1 MVREVDFLKDN
12 TQAHWTR
19 KQGGKTSGSRAGLLM
34 KQFHEIRDPIHTFI
48 RLEKDER
55 RVLDSRPVQ
64 RLRHIHQLA
73 LTPLVYPGATHKRF
87 EHSLGVMELATR
99 IFDSVM
105 RPDKL
110 DRYARA
116 NSLPRGTERDYWRLV
131 LRMAALCHDIG
142 HLPFSHAAEK
152 ELLPEGWDHE
162 RLTVELIRSDEM
174 EEVWRS
180 MRPAPQSG
188 DVVKIAVGAK
198 KAGCELTEWESILSE
213 MIIGDAFGAD
223 RMDYLLRDS
232 LHAGVAYGRFDRHR
246 LIDTLQ
252 ILPTTG
258 GSQEPALGVEDGGL
272 HSAEALLLARY
283 FMYTQVYFHPVRR
296 IYDFHL
302 QQFLQA
308 WRGEGGLPIEPE
320 EHLRLTDHEV
330 YAAMLEAAR
339 TSSAFGH
346 AWAQRIVAREHFR
359 EVYRRNPRDVQFR
372 PDAAKLLAEA
382 LVDQFGPEAVHHDSY
397 RGKGGTLDFPVLMPD
412 GRIESSIANS
422 DVLRTLPVTAADTL
436 YVSPEIR
443 DEAIDWLNTNRDRI
457 LTTADAGG
465 GTDGET

>member
-1 MVREVDFLKDN
+1 
-12 TQAHWTR
+12 
-19 KQGGKTSGSRAGLLM
+19 M
-34 KQFHEIRDPIHTFI
+34 KHFHEIRDPIHTFI

-105 RPDKL
+105 QGDKL
-110 DRYARA
+110 ASFPRA
-116 NSLPRGTERDYWRLV
+116 GSLPKGIELEYWRRV

-162 RLTVELIRSDEM
+162 RLTVELIRCDEM
-174 EEVWRS
+174 EEVWGS
-180 MRPAPQSG
+180 MRPPLKSEH
-188 DVVKIAVGAK
+188 VVKIAVGAK
-198 KAGCELTEWESILSE
+198 KAGCELTEWETILSE

-232 LHAGVAYGRFDRHR
+232 LHAGVAYGRFDHHR
-246 LIDTLQ
+246 LIDTLR

-308 WRGEGGLPIEPE
+308 WRGEGGLPTDPE
-320 EHLRLTDHEV
+320 EHLDLTDHEV
-330 YAAMLEAAR
+330 YAAMLGAVR
-339 TSSAFGH
+339 TSSAPGH
-346 AWAQRIVAREHFR
+346 AWAQRIVARDHFR
-359 EVYRRNPRDVQFR
+359 EVYRRNSRDVQLH
-372 PDAAKLLAEA
+372 PDAAKLLADA
-382 LVDQFGPEAVHHDSY
+382 LVDQFGPKVVHHDSF
-397 RGKGGTLDFPVLMPD
+397 REKGGTMDFPVLMPD

-422 DVLRTLPVTAADTL
+422 DVLRTLPVTAVDTL
-436 YVSPEIR
+436 YVTEAIR
-443 DEAIDWLNTNRDRI
+443 DQASDWVKANRDRI
-457 LTTADAGG
+457 LTTGDDGG
-465 GTDGET
+465 GANGET